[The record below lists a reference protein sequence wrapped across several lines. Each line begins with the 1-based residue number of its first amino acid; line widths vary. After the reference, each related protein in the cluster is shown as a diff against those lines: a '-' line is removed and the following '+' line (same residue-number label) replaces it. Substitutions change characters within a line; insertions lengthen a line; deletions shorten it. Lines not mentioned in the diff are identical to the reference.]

1 VALMS
6 SDRSLDAIDR
16 AILLQLARNGRLTN
30 VELAQRVGLSPPP
43 CLRRVKRLREAG
55 VISGY
60 RARIDPAVMGRNVE
74 VVIAVEVGGHDLAS
88 LEEFERQVAA
98 YDEVIE
104 LRRMFGRPDF
114 FIRVAVEDHAAY
126 EKFLT
131 SRLIALPA
139 VTRVDSHLTMKTVK
153 SED

>member
-1 VALMS
+1 
-6 SDRSLDAIDR
+6 
-16 AILLQLARNGRLTN
+16 
-30 VELAQRVGLSPPP
+30 
-43 CLRRVKRLREAG
+43 
-55 VISGY
+55 
-60 RARIDPAVMGRNVE
+60 MGRNVE
-74 VVIAVEVGGHDLAS
+74 VVIAVEVGGRDLAS

-114 FIRVAVEDHAAY
+114 FLRVAVEDHAAY

-131 SRLIALPA
+131 DRLIVLPV

>member
-1 VALMS
+1 MS

-16 AILLQLARNGRLTN
+16 AILLQLSRNGRLTN

-55 VISGY
+55 VIAGY

-74 VVIAVEVGGHDLAS
+74 VVIAVDVGGRDLAS

-104 LRRMFGRPDF
+104 VRRMFGQPDF
-114 FIRVAVEDHAAY
+114 FIRVAVEDLVAY

-131 SRLIALPA
+131 GRLIVLPV
-139 VTRVDSHLTMKTVK
+139 VTRVNSHLTMKTVK
-153 SED
+153 SDD